1 MIQISEQFNKKDKN
15 LTQNIKS
22 LLKLWILNTSNVL
35 VFLLELYKPKFW
47 IIWLH
52 NYHKLINNYI
62 LFTKKIDL
70 LVKLCWKFQSFTKNN
85 LWLKT
90 RCTLETDM
98 SKFRNL
104 HKKHLN
110 NLNFHLKITNLVHWP
125 LTGNKIRIF
134 NQEINIKNNNFLLF
148 KMIDSKKVQIGKL
161 KREEAE
167 VDLIKKKKE
176 KLMF

>member
-1 MIQISEQFNKKDKN
+1 
-15 LTQNIKS
+15 
-22 LLKLWILNTSNVL
+22 
-35 VFLLELYKPKFW
+35 
-47 IIWLH
+47 
-52 NYHKLINNYI
+52 
-62 LFTKKIDL
+62 
-70 LVKLCWKFQSFTKNN
+70 
-85 LWLKT
+85 
-90 RCTLETDM
+90 M

-110 NLNFHLKITNLVHWP
+110 NLSFLLKITNLVYWP
-125 LTGNKIRIF
+125 LTENKIRIF

-161 KREEAE
+161 KREEAV